1 MLSAAVASL
10 AALTVLAGSIG
21 WIMRDRAAQRAKL
34 TADLHAAVEESQRL
48 QKEGK
53 RPQAQAAAARAAAL
67 LGYGAADLAVAERVR
82 SLLRELADEQADVTL
97 LESLDAIRLRQA
109 DVEDN
114 HFVIDHS
121 RKWYEQAFITY
132 GVHMNAMAPEEAAR
146 ALSRRP
152 RKVRATLL
160 AALDHWLILANH
172 EKTPEAAWLKQ
183 VLALAESD
191 PWRQG
196 VRCAREK

>member
-34 TADLHAAVEESQRL
+34 TAELHAAVEESLRL

-53 RPQAQAAAARAAAL
+53 WPQAQAAAARAQAL
-67 LGYGAADLAVAERVR
+67 LGYGAADPAVAERVR
-82 SLLRELADEQADVTL
+82 GLLRELAEQQADVTL
-97 LESLDAIRLRQA
+97 LKSLEGIRLRQA

-114 HFVIDHS
+114 HFVVHLS
-121 RKWYEQAFITY
+121 RKEYEQAFVTY
-132 GVHMNAMAPEEAAR
+132 GVHRNAMAPEEAAR

-152 RKVRATLL
+152 PAGSRHPPGGPGPLV
-160 AALDHWLILANH
+160 
-172 EKTPEAAWLKQ
+172 
-183 VLALAESD
+183 D
-191 PWRQG
+191 PG
-196 VRCAREK
+196 E